1 MFASFIQSFIHQL
14 LGTYSILE
22 AWLGVGNAE
31 MDIVFPSDNSESGL
45 RDRLTKKEIRTSR

>member
-1 MFASFIQSFIHQL
+1 MIFASFIQSFIHHL

-45 RDRLTKKEIRTSR
+45 SYLLNEIFLTK